1 MKDKLSKEDMEKLKA
16 KKEALKS
23 NGKLVKK

>member
-1 MKDKLSKEDMEKLKA
+1 MKDKLSKEEIEKQRK

-23 NGKLVKK
+23 NGKIVKK